1 MLLWL
6 WGRLPIVAPVQP
18 LAWEL
23 PYAAGAALK
32 KRPKKCGFPMNFTAT
47 PLDIPHIFVTI
58 PSLLWAVI
66 EGAVEQLP
74 RDS

>member
-1 MLLWL
+1 
-6 WGRLPIVAPVQP
+6 
-18 LAWEL
+18 
-23 PYAAGAALK
+23 
-32 KRPKKCGFPMNFTAT
+32 MNFTAT